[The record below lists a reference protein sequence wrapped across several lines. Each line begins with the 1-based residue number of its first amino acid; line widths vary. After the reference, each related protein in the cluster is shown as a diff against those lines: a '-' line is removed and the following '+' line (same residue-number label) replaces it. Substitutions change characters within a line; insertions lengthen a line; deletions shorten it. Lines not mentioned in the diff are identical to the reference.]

1 MLNNKIKIFAILGSS
16 IVIGL
21 TIILILNLFD
31 NKKIVY
37 VDNQRLFDGFAM
49 TKEMKVI
56 GEREYN
62 LRKTEIDSLYSRLQ
76 YVEENEER
84 EFLMK
89 EFISK
94 RESLEQF
101 NEEFGYT
108 ESEKIWSRIKNYTKE
123 FTNNRE
129 YKFIITSENS
139 RNVLYADPELDI
151 TDELLLFINS
161 KYEGNK

>member
-21 TIILILNLFD
+21 TIILIFNLFN
-31 NKKIVY
+31 NKEIVY

-62 LRKTEIDSLYSRLQ
+62 LRKTEIDSLYSMLQ

-94 RESLEQF
+94 RESFEQF

-108 ESEKIWSRIKNYTKE
+108 ESEKIWSRIKSYTKE

-129 YKFIITSENS
+129 YKFIITCENS

>member
-16 IVIGL
+16 IVVGL

-31 NKKIVY
+31 NKEIVY

-108 ESEKIWSRIKNYTKE
+108 ESEKIWSRIKSYTKE
-123 FTNNRE
+123 FINNRE

-139 RNVLYADPELDI
+139 RNVLYADPEFDI